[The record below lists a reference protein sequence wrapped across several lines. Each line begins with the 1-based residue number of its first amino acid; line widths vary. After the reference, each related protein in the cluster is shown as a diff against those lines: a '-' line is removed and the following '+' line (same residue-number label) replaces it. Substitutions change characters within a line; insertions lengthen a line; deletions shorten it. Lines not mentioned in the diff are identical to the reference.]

1 MKKNRKRSR
10 IMSLL
15 LIFALLLQPTVSL
28 AKDGEESAK
37 KNNGVVIDVRDFG
50 ADPTGV
56 NDSAEAIWKA
66 LEEAKKVSD
75 GGKRLH

>member
-28 AKDGEESAK
+28 AKD
-37 KNNGVVIDVRDFG
+37 
-50 ADPTGV
+50 
-56 NDSAEAIWKA
+56 
-66 LEEAKKVSD
+66 
-75 GGKRLH
+75 